1 MLRPAIKPPGHEVST
16 SKFPATPHEGH
27 NEAANTGSQSLK
39 TLANSIILNI
49 QADRSGDQET
59 SDHLILYTEM
69 SSPNFS
75 TVQQDTP
82 ELISDYARDQ
92 LTNFEL
98 SEFLTFDEW
107 TELDDA
113 PSSVA
118 SGYAGNPV
126 YRARV
131 VGESGESSCPREEPS
146 GGEDEEG
153 REKKE
158 AKERVA
164 FKTRSEIEILDDGY
178 KWRKYGKKMV
188 KNNAN
193 PRNYYRCS
201 IEGCPVKKRV
211 ERDRDDP
218 GYVITTYEGI
228 HTHHSFFLILK

>member
-1 MLRPAIKPPGHEVST
+1 MLRPAIKPPGHEV
-16 SKFPATPHEGH
+16 
-27 NEAANTGSQSLK
+27 
-39 TLANSIILNI
+39 
-49 QADRSGDQET
+49 DCSGDQET
-59 SDHLILYTEM
+59 YDLIFYTKM

-75 TVQQDTP
+75 TAQQDTP
-82 ELISDYARDQ
+82 ELSDYGRDQ

-107 TELDDA
+107 IELDDA

-118 SGYAGNPV
+118 SGYARNPV
-126 YRARV
+126 YRAYV
-131 VGESGESSCPREEPS
+131 VGESGESSGPRDELS
-146 GGEDEEG
+146 CGEDEER

-228 HTHHSFFLILK
+228 HTHHSFS

>member
-1 MLRPAIKPPGHEVST
+1 MLRPAIKLPGHEVST

-27 NEAANTGSQSLK
+27 NEAANTGSQSIK

-49 QADRSGDQET
+49 QVDCSGDQET
-59 SDHLILYTEM
+59 SDLIFYTKM

-75 TVQQDTP
+75 IVQQDTP
-82 ELISDYARDQ
+82 ELSDYARDQ

-146 GGEDEEG
+146 GGKQSHELISMH
-153 REKKE
+153 
-158 AKERVA
+158 VHIHVS
-164 FKTRSEIEILDDGY
+164 RS
-178 KWRKYGKKMV
+178 
-188 KNNAN
+188 
-193 PRNYYRCS
+193 
-201 IEGCPVKKRV
+201 
-211 ERDRDDP
+211 
-218 GYVITTYEGI
+218 
-228 HTHHSFFLILK
+228 

>member
-1 MLRPAIKPPGHEVST
+1 
-16 SKFPATPHEGH
+16 
-27 NEAANTGSQSLK
+27 
-39 TLANSIILNI
+39 
-49 QADRSGDQET
+49 
-59 SDHLILYTEM
+59 M

-82 ELISDYARDQ
+82 ELSDDARDQ

-118 SGYAGNPV
+118 SGYAGSPV

-131 VGESGESSCPREEPS
+131 VGESGESSCPREEPIS

-158 AKERVA
+158 PKERVA

-228 HTHHSFFLILK
+228 HTHHSFS